1 MVNNKC
7 KKSKNGKHE
16 WYKLTEADN
25 RPSIYRCKN
34 CGMRMYASELFQLE
48 ALKDQLGFKNLLS
61 VIAIIISVVALI
73 ISYIGS
79 IVLIKP

>member
-7 KKSKNGKHE
+7 EKSKDGKHK
-16 WYKLTEADN
+16 WYKFTEADD

-48 ALKDQLGFKNLLS
+48 ALKDQLGFKKWLS
-61 VIAIIISVVALI
+61 VVAIIISVAALI
-73 ISYIGS
+73 ISYLS
-79 IVLIKP
+79 IN